1 MDGAERFHAFLPVS
15 TASTHHITIVLL
27 TFAHSN
33 HYGIG
38 KSAQE
43 AYVWPS
49 VANASRAAIA
59 IRYSLLNYLYTLM
72 YAAHTHGDTVLR
84 ALAWEFPDDFSLRA
98 TDTQFL
104 FGPSLLISPVL
115 TQGATTVGAVFPGI
129 GEGERWYDW
138 YDLQEVKG
146 VKSGENV
153 TLNAP
158 LEKIRVHIRG
168 GSILPLQAP
177 GNTTTA
183 TRGNPFAF
191 LIALD
196 SQGAA
201 KGSLYLDD
209 GESIEPP
216 EMKVVEVSC
225 ICFFIFKTY
234 VLTGSSANSSRS
246 LTVALR

>member
-1 MDGAERFHAFLPVS
+1 MDGVERFHAFLQVLNARRLQTPS
-15 TASTHHITIVLL
+15 SLL
-27 TFAHSN
+27 TSDHRN

-72 YAAHTHGDTVLR
+72 HAAHTRGDTVLR

-129 GEGERWYDW
+129 GQGERWYDW

-153 TLNAP
+153 TLDAP
-158 LEKIRVHIRG
+158 LEKIRVHVRG

-183 TRGNPFAF
+183 TRGNPFAL

-196 SQGAA
+196 CQGSA

-216 EMKVVEVSC
+216 ETKMVEVS
-225 ICFFIFKTY
+225 FVYLLIFKNVFTDWD
-234 VLTGSSANSSRS
+234 ACE
-246 LTVALR
+246 